1 MELIYKYL
9 FKRFIS
15 SKVLNEVFSR
25 ISSNEV
31 SSRGAFDN
39 LKIIIEVTVNFVN
52 TH

>member
-1 MELIYKYL
+1 MK
-9 FKRFIS
+9 
-15 SKVLNEVFSR
+15 EVFSR

-39 LKIIIEVTVNFVN
+39 LRIIIEVTANFVN